1 MEAFVYHLA
10 SSQRALLK
18 DLGVEPED
26 VLRFAGLPHDL
37 FGRESARLTSDEY
50 YRLWSGLE
58 AALGERS
65 AAVALAEALRGDW
78 FTPPMFAALASPCF
92 AIAVE
97 RIARYKPLIAPLR
110 LDVHADARALTVDL
124 TWLDASHPPPPSLVA
139 MELLFFVG
147 LARLG
152 TRERIRP
159 RRVVA
164 RELPD
169 RMDAIA
175 AFVGAPIE
183 RGESTR
189 LVLDTADAER
199 PFLTSN
205 PSMWAAFEPE
215 LRRRLAE
222 VDASAST
229 EERVRAALLEGL
241 PSGQLAVDVVA
252 KRLGMSKRTLQRRLE
267 GDGTSYQRVLS
278 ETREALARHYL
289 ARTSLATTEIA
300 FLLGFDEP
308 NSFYRAFADWT
319 GQTPDAVRRT
329 AISNVSSS
337 T

>member
-1 MEAFVYHLA
+1 MEPHVYHLA

-18 DLGVEPED
+18 DLGVEPGD
-26 VLRFAGLPHDL
+26 VLRLAGLPHDL
-37 FGRESARLTSDEY
+37 FARESARLTSDEY
-50 YRLWSGLE
+50 YRLWAGLE

-78 FTPPMFAALASPCF
+78 FTPPMFAALASPCL
-92 AIAVE
+92 AVAVE
-97 RIARYKPLIAPLR
+97 RIARYKPLIAPIR
-110 LDVHADARALTVDL
+110 LDTRIDADALSIEL
-124 TWLDASHPPPPSLVA
+124 SWLDASRPPPPSLVA

-159 RRVVA
+159 RRAIA

-169 RMDAIA
+169 GVEQATE
-175 AFVGAPIE
+175 FLGVPLE
-183 RGESTR
+183 RGDAHRVVFE
-189 LVLDTADAER
+189 LADAQR

-205 PSMWAAFEPE
+205 DAMWAAFEPE

-222 VDASAST
+222 VDATAST

-241 PSGQLAVDVVA
+241 PSGQVAVDSVA

-289 ARTSLATTEIA
+289 AKTTLATAEIA
-300 FLLGFDEP
+300 FLLGFEEP
-308 NSFYRAFADWT
+308 NSFFRAFSDWT
-319 GQTPDAVRRT
+319 GQTPDAVRR
-329 AISNVSSS
+329 SSHPS
-337 T
+337 

>member
-1 MEAFVYHLA
+1 MDAHVYHLA

-18 DLGVEPED
+18 DLGVDPGD
-26 VLRFAGLPHDL
+26 LLRLAGLPHDL
-37 FGRESARLTSDEY
+37 FARESVRLSSDEY
-50 YRLWSGLE
+50 YRLWNAIE

-78 FTPPMFAALASPCF
+78 FTPPMFAALASPSF
-92 AIAVE
+92 SIAVE
-97 RIARYKPLIAPLR
+97 RIAQYKPLIAPLR
-110 LDVHADARALTVDL
+110 LDVRADGDALSVEL
-124 TWLDASHPPPPSLVA
+124 EWLDASAPPPPSLVA
-139 MELLFFVG
+139 MELCFFVG

-152 TRERIRP
+152 TRERVRP
-159 RRVVA
+159 RRVLAPEVPQKA
-164 RELPD
+164 
-169 RMDAIA
+169 DALR
-175 AFVGAPIE
+175 AFLGVPIE
-183 RGESTR
+183 RGDAPR
-189 LVLDTADAER
+189 LLFSRADADR

-205 PSMWAAFEPE
+205 PSMWATFEPE

-241 PSGQLAVDVVA
+241 PSGQLAVEAVA
-252 KRLGMSKRTLQRRLE
+252 RRLGMSKRTLQRRLE

-308 NSFYRAFADWT
+308 NSFYRAFSDWT
-319 GQTPDAVRRT
+319 GQTPDAVRR
-329 AISNVSSS
+329 S
-337 T
+337 TPTT